1 MVSKTVKGQ
10 YSYLRIINLL
20 AIAIYI
26 VFPYILVMNI
36 MNWVKSMDTT
46 LVQVSMFFTFL
57 ISLVT
62 FVCSIVLLIKRKEL
76 KQGLIDSIF
85 RIILMVL
92 TTLILIIGI
101 VSLLYMSGV
110 PLKYAIVLVDY
121 VTIAFIPISLI
132 TLGIFIYFFIVNRP
146 KK

>member
-1 MVSKTVKGQ
+1 
-10 YSYLRIINLL
+10 
-20 AIAIYI
+20 
-26 VFPYILVMNI
+26 
-36 MNWVKSMDTT
+36 MDTT